1 MQRIGESRWR
11 PLELCWWPEQT
22 ALPAKG
28 KEYPGLGYKRLRGQ
42 PAKAQQQQQQQQP
55 AVAQCV
61 GGRAPRAP
69 SGMQLSSRFSR
80 TGSALQAQTASSE
93 TGAVRSGYTIDPAY
107 AAGAAY
113 LKAIGFT
120 NAAEIARILDVAR
133 ILSVEEDMQP
143 VVDFLLSVHVSK
155 GDMLKIIS
163 AHPPVLSYSV
173 PQRLQPFVEY
183 LQELGIQDVGAA
195 ISNRPSLLGLDA
207 NQQIRS
213 HSGTAVANIFV
224 GVAAG
229 SHMALAPAQTP
240 THSGNTLLCSWMR
253 LRWVV
258 YFK

>member
-1 MQRIGESRWR
+1 MLKSRNLPVR
-11 PLELCWWPEQT
+11 REGARVAMAGFGPL
-22 ALPAKG
+22 G
-28 KEYPGLGYKRLRGQ
+28 HGPGRCR
-42 PAKAQQQQQQQQP
+42 
-55 AVAQCV
+55 CV

-93 TGAVRSGYTIDPAY
+93 TVRSGYTIDPAY

-120 NAAEIARILDVAR
+120 NAAEIARILDVAMNPNSLFLDSATRKRNASAR

-207 NQQIRS
+207 NQQIRKMVEYLQS
-213 HSGTAVANIFV
+213 VE
-224 GVAAG
+224 
-229 SHMALAPAQTP
+229 TP
-240 THSGNTLLCSWMR
+240 PELIITYLLKS
-253 LRWVV
+253 L
-258 YFK
+258 